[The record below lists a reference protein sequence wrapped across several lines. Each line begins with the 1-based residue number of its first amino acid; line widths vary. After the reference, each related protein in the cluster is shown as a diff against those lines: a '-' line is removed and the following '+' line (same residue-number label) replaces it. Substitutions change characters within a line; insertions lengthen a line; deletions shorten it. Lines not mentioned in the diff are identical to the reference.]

1 VEQGGVRERKQAERR
16 ARVIQAAMHLARE
29 GGYDAVQMREVSARA
44 DVALGTIYRY
54 FASKDEIL
62 AEGLVRW
69 VESLRER
76 IAARPRRGNTVG
88 EQVGETLRAA
98 SRVPEDATPL
108 LRALMTAMSSPSI
121 SVAEKSRELNEL
133 MRSIVREAIGTPPP
147 PGVDVE
153 GVCRVVAHVWSSGI
167 SQWVGG
173 VAPIGAMG
181 DDLALAARLLL
192 DR

>member
-1 VEQGGVRERKQAERR
+1 VEQRGVRERKQAERR
-16 ARVIQAAMHLARE
+16 ARVIQAAMQLARD

-62 AEGLVRW
+62 AEGLVAW
-69 VESLRER
+69 VEGLRER
-76 IAARPRRGNTVG
+76 LAVRPRRGTTPA
-88 EQVGETLRAA
+88 EQLADALRAA
-98 SRVPEDATPL
+98 ARVPEDATPL
-108 LRALMTAMSSPSI
+108 LRALMTAMSSTSI
-121 SVAEKSRELNEL
+121 TVAEKSRQLHGL
-133 MRSIVREAIGTPPP
+133 MRDIVRDAIGTPPP
-147 PGVDVE
+147 AGIDVD

-181 DDLALAARLLL
+181 DDLALTAHLLL